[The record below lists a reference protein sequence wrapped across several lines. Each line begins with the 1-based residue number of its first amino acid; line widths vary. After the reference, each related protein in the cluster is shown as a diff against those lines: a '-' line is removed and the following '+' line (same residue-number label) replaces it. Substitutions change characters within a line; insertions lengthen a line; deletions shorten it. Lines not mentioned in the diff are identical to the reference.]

1 MSGSLK
7 KTEGGSSEI
16 VIKTEV
22 IKTEPLKITV
32 PTISSTPLVPQL
44 KLGPNGEMILDESSL
59 VVENTAERD
68 ARKAIEQS
76 SVIYDDGSNGKYGI
90 FKRQKRT
97 KDWSAEE
104 TIKFYRCLHTIGT
117 DFSLMLQ
124 LFPNRTRRDLKI
136 KFKKEEKSNG
146 HLIDKA
152 LCNPKAFDVDSLRK
166 EFEQEDAERAE
177 KQARL
182 NEEAEKKRA
191 QRETLRKR
199 RSTEVKQL
207 QKSNPQKLISR
218 TSRSMTSADD
228 VYAIVDA
235 ENELVEEEIF
245 VHPEENLASHVKLEP
260 SRSTPIMIVQDT
272 DGPIDMT
279 IDKKPL
285 IINEDEREEE
295 EEEQSDSEQTASMDD
310 LDWDSLVLC
319 TAQDSDTGD
328 VTYAVYLKDPN
339 TGNLGQEPLDLP
351 DSIIEILKQ
360 HYEEDITE

>member
-22 IKTEPLKITV
+22 IKIEPVKVSAPIV
-32 PTISSTPLVPQL
+32 SSTPLVPQL

-59 VVENTAERD
+59 VVENIAERD

-76 SVIYDDGSNGKYGI
+76 SVIYDDGSSGKYGI

-97 KDWSAEE
+97 KDWTSEE

-136 KFKKEEKSNG
+136 KFKKEERSNG

-152 LCNPKAFDVDSLRK
+152 LCNPKAFDVESLRRD
-166 EFEQEDAERAE
+166 FEKEDAERAE
-177 KQARL
+177 KQARID
-182 NEEAEKKRA
+182 EETEKKRT
-191 QRETLRKR
+191 QRETLRKKR
-199 RSTEVKQL
+199 TTEVKQI
-207 QKSNPQKLISR
+207 QNSNPQKSISR
-218 TSRSMTSADD
+218 TSRSMTLADD
-228 VYAIVDA
+228 IYAIVDN
-235 ENELVEEEIF
+235 ENQDDLVEPSIEELPITS
-245 VHPEENLASHVKLEP
+245 PIKEEP
-260 SRSTPIMIVQDT
+260 SRSTPVMVVSEAQSD
-272 DGPIDMT
+272 IDVT
-279 IDKKPL
+279 LVKEPPRD
-285 IINEDEREEE
+285 DEEE
-295 EEEQSDSEQTASMDD
+295 TEDDANSVIDD

-319 TAQDSDTGD
+319 TAQEEDTGD

-339 TGNLGQEPLDLP
+339 TGTLGKEPLDLP